1 MGKTPS
7 WLLCFIF
14 FIYGC
19 SDRVENSAY
28 DVSDSGK
35 TQLTYKG
42 IIEKATII
50 QLQDDFLSRSSGSS
64 KGGLLGG
71 FLGFQSTQGSGGSL
85 MSGVDTGK
93 VRKHAIMYT
102 IRLKKGGFLSVTQ
115 GIESSFE
122 VGQQVQVVIGQGK
135 EKTRILSD

>member
-1 MGKTPS
+1 MAKTAS
-7 WLLCFIF
+7 WLLYFIF

-19 SDRVENSAY
+19 ADRVENSAY
-28 DVSDSGK
+28 EVFDSEK
-35 TQLTYKG
+35 THLTYKG
-42 IIEKATII
+42 IIEKAAVI
-50 QLQDDFLSRSSGSS
+50 QLQDDFSSRSYTGAS
-64 KGGLLGG
+64 KGG
-71 FLGFQSTQGSGGSL
+71 FLGFQATQGAGGSF
-85 MSGVDTGK
+85 MGGVDGGK